1 MPNIIDYKKIMQTAS
16 LRAVKYIL
24 LDVSKNGLPGKHHF
38 YISFSTKNSGVQIS
52 SSLKEQYSEEMTIV
66 IQNWYDDF
74 IVNDEEFY
82 ITLNFGNVKET
93 MKIPFSSVKSFV
105 DPSVEFGLSF
115 DYQKDANLSPITKE
129 QPDGHEPMEANDE
142 LDIEKVIEKKS
153 GEVVSLESF
162 RKS

>member
-1 MPNIIDYKKIMQTAS
+1 MQAAS
-16 LRAVKYIL
+16 LRAVKNIL

-38 YISFSTKNSGVQIS
+38 YISFSMTNAEVEIS
-52 SSLKEQYSEEMTIV
+52 SSLKKQYPEEMTIV

-74 IVNDEEFY
+74 KVNDEEFY

-93 MKIPFSSVKSFV
+93 MKIPFSSIKSFV

-115 DYQKDANLSPITKE
+115 DFQEDADLSPTTKE
-129 QPDGHEPMEANDE
+129 QTDGHETMEASGE
-142 LDIEKVIEKKS
+142 LDIKIAAKKKS